1 MSQSETSGDGTAATR
16 HAAVSPWRR
25 KQAEAVVI
33 WFLPTPAPPLN
44 TNITQTRGNMII
56 GLGKMLRLD

>member
-1 MSQSETSGDGTAATR
+1 MSQSETSRDGSAATR

-33 WFLPTPAPPLN
+33 WLLPAPAPALEYEYH
-44 TNITQTRGNMII
+44 TDQGEHD
-56 GLGKMLRLD
+56 KLDLVKC